1 MDSPGHV
8 DFSSEVSS
16 ALRLSDG
23 AIVLV
28 DVVEGVS
35 AQTHTVLRQAFDER
49 VKTCLVLNKLDKLII
64 EGHLDALEIY
74 QHLSHIIEQ
83 VNSIV
88 AELISKDYLADSQN
102 DAAL

>member
-23 AIVLV
+23 AVVLV

-35 AQTHTVLRQAFDER
+35 AQTHTVLRQAFDEK
-49 VKTCLVLNKLDKLII
+49 VKTCLVLNKLDKLMID
-64 EGHLDALEIY
+64 GHMDALEIY
-74 QHLSHIIEQ
+74 HHLNQIIEQ

-88 AELISKDYLADSQN
+88 AELISKEHLTSTSAKE
-102 DAAL
+102 

>member
-1 MDSPGHV
+1 M
-8 DFSSEVSS
+8 
-16 ALRLSDG
+16 
-23 AIVLV
+23 
-28 DVVEGVS
+28 
-35 AQTHTVLRQAFDER
+35 
-49 VKTCLVLNKLDKLII
+49 KTCLVLNKLDKLII
-64 EGHLDALEIY
+64 EGHMDALEIY